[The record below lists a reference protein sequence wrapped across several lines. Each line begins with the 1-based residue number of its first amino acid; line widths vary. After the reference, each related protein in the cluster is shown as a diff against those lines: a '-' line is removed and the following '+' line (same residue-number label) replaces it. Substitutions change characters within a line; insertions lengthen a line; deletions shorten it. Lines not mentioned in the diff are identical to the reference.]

1 MFGISGD
8 SNPVRTV
15 RNSAINGCLI
25 TKIKG
30 TLEMPTLSTSTS
42 IVTFFMSQ

>member
-1 MFGISGD
+1 MLSSSSD
-8 SNPVRTV
+8 ENQVRMV
-15 RNSAINGCLI
+15 RNLATNGCLT

-42 IVTFFMSQ
+42 ILTFFMSP